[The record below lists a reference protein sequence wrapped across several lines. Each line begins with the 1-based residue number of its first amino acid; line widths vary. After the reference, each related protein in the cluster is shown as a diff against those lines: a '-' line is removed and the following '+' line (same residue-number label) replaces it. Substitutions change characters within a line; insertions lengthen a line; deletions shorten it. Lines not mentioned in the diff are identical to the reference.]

1 MDLDLGLILKPM
13 LLLYH
18 RPTKEINS
26 FRSTGVKRHI
36 QSGSAGNLEMEM
48 TVLGRLTVL

>member
-18 RPTKEINS
+18 RPTEEINGS
-26 FRSTGVKRHI
+26 RSTGVKRHI
-36 QSGSAGNLEMEM
+36 QSGSVGNLEMEV
-48 TVLGRLTVL
+48 TVLGRLSL